1 MQVHSTGTLTRT
13 QLVGVGE
20 RVLEKLHDRDD
31 TRTLV
36 LDLLDRGAVL
46 TNVGEQQGNSATALG
61 QLQCRVDGAT
71 DGLHVVFDTK
81 QEAGHGLTAL
91 LLARVQER
99 RGGGLEASGDDLVD
113 EFDGQVFVACSEG
126 ERNHAH
132 AIFETLEVALTV
144 EGLER
149 VGGVVLERTQE
160 RREAELLGV
169 RVIDQELHEST

>member
-1 MQVHSTGTLTRT
+1 MIRIFSSAFLTLGVEEPVDVGVVRMQVHSTGALTRT

-91 LLARVQER
+91 FLARVQES

-113 EFDGQVFVACSEG
+113 EF
-126 ERNHAH
+126 RRP
-132 AIFETLEVALTV
+132 
-144 EGLER
+144 GLR
-149 VGGVVLERTQE
+149 CLQPG
-160 RREAELLGV
+160 
-169 RVIDQELHEST
+169 